1 MRDNIHYINGKKY
14 RTIIK
19 FDKGFLVVSAAL
31 TLIITF
37 SVWQNFI
44 PYFIPFIL
52 IGSILL
58 GMFISA
64 YVLTAR
70 VSLEEIDTD
79 GK

>member
-44 PYFIPFIL
+44 PFIL